1 MNKSYERK
9 ETNMYGTI
17 GHLRIKPGMEGQFG
31 QLLQGQSRAFETGQ
45 VAGFVA
51 SYAYRMDADPN
62 NYSIAAVFE
71 SREAYWANARSPEQ
85 DARYRQWLPLL
96 DGEPDWHDG
105 EIDVIYA
112 HQESPQR

>member
-1 MNKSYERK
+1 
-9 ETNMYGTI
+9 MYGTI
-17 GHLRIKPGMEGQFG
+17 GRLRIKPGMESQFR
-31 QLLQGQSRAFETGQ
+31 QLLQGQAHAFETGQ

-62 NYSIAAVFE
+62 DYYIAAVFE
-71 SREAYWANARSPEQ
+71 SREAYWTNAQSPEQ
-85 DARYRQWLPLL
+85 DARYRHWLTLL

-112 HQESPQR
+112 LKEPG

>member
-1 MNKSYERK
+1 
-9 ETNMYGTI
+9 MYGTI
-17 GHLRIKPGMEGQFG
+17 GRLRIKPGMEGQFR
-31 QLLQGQSRAFETGQ
+31 QLLEGQAPAFESGR

-62 NYSIAAVFE
+62 DYYLAVVF
-71 SREAYWANARSPEQ
+71 SSKEAYWANAQSSEQ

-96 DGEPDWHDG
+96 EGEPQWHDG

-112 HQESPQR
+112 LQAQAKM